1 MNRPLPLI
9 AGILGV
15 LFLAVAAMY
24 RFVPAGGLP
33 SFVPGFMTG
42 SEYIHIKHAIVSL
55 IIALVLFA
63 FAWFQS
69 HV

>member
-24 RFVPAGGLP
+24 WFVPAGGLP

-42 SEYIHIKHAIVSL
+42 SEYIHIKHAIVRS
-55 IIALVLFA
+55 
-63 FAWFQS
+63 S
-69 HV
+69 